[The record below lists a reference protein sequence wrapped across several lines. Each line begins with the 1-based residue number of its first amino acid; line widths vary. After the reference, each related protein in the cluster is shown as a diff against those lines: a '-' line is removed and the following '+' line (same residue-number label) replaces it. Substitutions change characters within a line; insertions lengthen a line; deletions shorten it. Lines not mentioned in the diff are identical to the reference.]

1 LNHGTVLA
9 LVYAAAATAVCAGRE
24 PKPTTTTVS
33 EPPVKSFAL
42 YTLSRAQGVPP
53 EAREALERVRA
64 FLDEEESRG
73 VAMKVQVTRIG
84 IEGETRLCAEF
95 EDGAAGGAAFRRASG
110 IVEGVDLVN
119 LVVEPCG
126 GSERRR
132 ND

>member
-1 LNHGTVLA
+1 MVLT

-24 PKPTTTTVS
+24 PKPTTVS

-53 EAREALERVRA
+53 AAREALERTRA
-64 FLDEEESRG
+64 LLEDEQSRG
-73 VAMKVQVTRIG
+73 VAVKVQVTRIG
-84 IEGETRLCAEF
+84 LEGETRLCAEF
-95 EDGAAGGAAFRRASG
+95 EDEAAGGAAFRRASR

-126 GSERRR
+126 GSERGR
-132 ND
+132 NN